1 MIKNLIFLV
10 KEVSEIEHHVRS
22 EKREAIPESNG
33 DQTLEFLTSL
43 IEICWK
49 QNANDRPT
57 FKQID
62 QKLSPLKNI

>member
-1 MIKNLIFLV
+1 M
-10 KEVSEIEHHVRS
+10 KEVSEIEYQVRS
-22 EKREAIPESNG
+22 EKREPIPDAKG
-33 DQTLEFLTSL
+33 DQTLGFLSFL

-62 QKLSPLKNI
+62 LKLSPLKDKL

>member
-10 KEVSEIEHHVRS
+10 KEVSEIEHQVRS

-62 QKLSPLKNI
+62 QKLSPLKSI